1 MFNAAFAQPAIIG
14 ELKTVLED
22 ISHDP
27 QLPGEAQASVENGLR
42 LIAQHQQKPEKF
54 KAAMKSAAEKIQA
67 MPTEELIALGQQ
79 HIGHLPQ
86 VVDVEV
92 REKLVFASRLGGIE
106 AVDERKAE
114 ALILANPKAW
124 EIWQE
129 SAKFWQAE
137 LG

>member
-27 QLPGEAQASVENGLR
+27 QLPGDAQASVQNGLR

-54 KAAMKSAAEKIQA
+54 KAAMKNAAEKIQA
-67 MPTEELIALGQQ
+67 MPTQELIELGKQ
-79 HIGHLPQ
+79 HLETVPPVI
-86 VVDVEV
+86 DVEV
-92 REKLVFASRLGGIE
+92 RQKLRFASKLGQFESIN
-106 AVDERKAE
+106 ERKAD
-114 ALILANPKAW
+114 AFILANPKAW

-129 SAKFWQAE
+129 SARFWQAE
-137 LG
+137 LA